1 MKHNSIS
8 RILATVTP
16 MLIVCIVL
24 ALGATAAAEDPIEGS
39 WLLVITPPAGAG
51 SPFSAI
57 GSFAAGGVFVATG
70 ENDRAVFPVSE
81 VHGNWQ
87 RIGGN
92 RYGSTQYLFA
102 FDSTGHPVGMLRNQW
117 IGQLTG
123 KNELGG
129 PGVVSVC
136 DIHGENCIVQ
146 PGFGS
151 MTGKRMIATDALPV
165 Q

>member
-1 MKHNSIS
+1 MKHHLIS
-8 RILATVTP
+8 RILTAATP
-16 MLIVCIVL
+16 ILIVCIVL
-24 ALGATAAAEDPIEGS
+24 APGVAAQDQDPIEGS
-39 WLLVITPPAGAG
+39 WLLVVTPPPGAG

-57 GSFAAGGVFVATG
+57 GSFAAGGVFLATG
-70 ENDRAVFPVSE
+70 ENDRSVAPASE

-87 RIGGN
+87 RIGRN

-102 FDSTGHPVGMLRNQW
+102 FDSTGHPVAMLRNQW

-129 PGVVSVC
+129 PGIVSVC
-136 DIHGENCIVQ
+136 DIRGDNCVVQ
-146 PGFGS
+146 PGLGS
-151 MTGKRMIATDALPV
+151 ITGKRMIATDALPA